1 LSWFLDY
8 IIRAKNDAKPAVT
21 EAAKD
26 LEKLE
31 KQTEET
37 QKATQKWTAQQQRAA
52 MAMSAMHEQAAKL
65 DAEMSKSGL
74 SKLGDSVKQSWAQ
87 VGPAALSAAAG
98 FLAFEGV
105 KALVVGTAQAVA
117 DLAGKAE
124 AIQQKSALTGWSVE
138 AVQSMERVSAGAGVS
153 SDGVYAAMTKLQR
166 GAVEGSKG
174 FQTLGMST
182 QQFLA
187 LSGEEQFQAV
197 AEHVMSMATPAER
210 SAAAMELLG
219 KSGATL
225 MPVLERVAAGAM
237 DVSVA
242 LSEDQVSSLAELDD
256 ALDDATGAWEDLQ
269 NQVLASIA
277 SNPDAVQGIKD
288 LASSLAGMA
297 GSAKGASSNISAT
310 LQLLGQFSGM
320 SGPNSPL
327 GLLRALSVGIG
338 EKAPGGKG
346 KTAWDQWAGGP
357 GQMDTSAID
366 KAAMDAVKVFEKADK
381 ARIASGK
388 KVEAEHARA
397 QKQMAREEEAR
408 INASLV
414 AISKTQGLTGEL
426 NAWFIAEDEK
436 TEARRTKVHSKAVR
450 DQWEV
455 DEWLAA
461 QREEAAAREAE
472 ELEERYQDVMGLLD
486 AVREFGDAVGGTFGS
501 IVSSGAGAMQTF
513 MGISKAIEEG
523 ATGLEKMAMGLQALT
538 SAYKSGSVG
547 GGAATGAA
555 AGLALSGGNPLGAA
569 IGGIV
574 GGIAGLFGKGKKEKQ
589 ERAEVEEA
597 RRALIETAGGIE
609 QLRAKADMAGISL
622 SKMLNAKKARDYE
635 AAVKD
640 VKRALD
646 LQDEAQEKINAAV
659 QKYGLTI
666 EDLGPAWARQ
676 ELDTRAAGI
685 LESYKLLEA
694 KGADMH
700 AVLAKM
706 GPDVNDY
713 VQQSIR
719 AGTAIPEAMR
729 PIIEQLIQSG
739 QLLDEN
745 GEAYGSLEDAG
756 VTFADSMTDTFKSMN
771 EAMWELVRVMGGEV
785 PAAIRRA
792 GEAAGAAARQ
802 AGGITG
808 EASNDNYTEEPIY
821 AAAGYSGWVSRPTR
835 FVAGEGGQPE
845 HVQVTPRS
853 AMAGGG
859 GGGMAGDSGP
869 RQIVLPV
876 QAGGM
881 DFGQILLNKTS
892 TGHWRADS
900 SGFRVRG

>member
-1 LSWFLDY
+1 VSWFLDY

-37 QKATQKWTAQQQRAA
+37 QKATQKWTAQQQRSA
-52 MAMSAMHEQAAKL
+52 MAMASVHEQALK
-65 DAEMSKSGL
+65 MN
-74 SKLGDSVKQSWAQ
+74 
-87 VGPAALSAAAG
+87 AALSQTSGLDKMKAAFTQLGTGGGISGALGALGPAG
-98 FLAFEGV
+98 IA
-105 KALVVGTAQAVA
+105 A
-117 DLAGKAE
+117 
-124 AIQQKSALTGWSVE
+124 
-138 AVQSMERVSAGAGVS
+138 SAGL
-153 SDGVYAAMTKLQR
+153 T
-166 GAVEGSKG
+166 
-174 FQTLGMST
+174 
-182 QQFLA
+182 
-187 LSGEEQFQAV
+187 
-197 AEHVMSMATPAER
+197 
-210 SAAAMELLG
+210 
-219 KSGATL
+219 
-225 MPVLERVAAGAM
+225 VAAGA
-237 DVSVA
+237 A
-242 LSEDQVSSLAELDD
+242 YK
-256 ALDDATGAWEDLQ
+256 
-269 NQVLASIA
+269 IA
-277 SNPDAVQGIKD
+277 G
-288 LASSLAGMA
+288 
-297 GSAKGASSNISAT
+297 
-310 LQLLGQFSGM
+310 
-320 SGPNSPL
+320 
-327 GLLRALSVGIG
+327 
-338 EKAPGGKG
+338 
-346 KTAWDQWAGGP
+346 
-357 GQMDTSAID
+357 AID
-366 KAAMDAVKVFEKADK
+366 KLAGDAENWTNIAKSTGLGVVQVQQLGGLLEDAGIPADALKVAMKSLSSEVATGGKKLEQFGVSIKGWDLMSQEERLRAMARIIADVEDPATQSALAVAAFGRSGAELIPVMEDVASGADKLYGALDERAAASLVAADAKIDQFKRKLGDAKKSILAAAVDIAQGIQFGPGGMVMVMPNVDAMVAAANASTPSPAKAPSQGEVERQERERAARSKAEREKADK
-381 ARIASGK
+381 ERERMAKRLADSLDKLEEKHTEKVIA
-388 KVEAEHARA
+388 EAAKQTAVWERA
-397 QKQMAREEEAR
+397 VAAEAALTAAGMAEEEAALEKWQRREEKATEDAAAVKHWAYQQRMQDIEDERAREEELIEQNYAGMMD
-408 INASLV
+408 LL
-414 AISKTQGLTGEL
+414 G
-426 NAWFIAEDEK
+426 
-436 TEARRTKVHSKAVR
+436 AV
-450 DQWEV
+450 Q
-455 DEWLAA
+455 
-461 QREEAAAREAE
+461 
-472 ELEERYQDVMGLLD
+472 
-486 AVREFGDAVGGTFGS
+486 EFGDAVGGTFGG
-501 IVSSGAGAMQTF
+501 IVSAGAGAMQTF
-513 MGISKAIEEG
+513 MSIAKAINEG
-523 ATGLEKMAMGLQALT
+523 ATGLQKMAMGAQALT
-538 SAYKSGSVG
+538 AAYKSGSVG
-547 GGAATGAA
+547 GGAMTGAA
-555 AGLALSGGNPLGAA
+555 AGLALGGPIGGA

-589 ERAEVEEA
+589 ERAEVDEA

-853 AMAGGG
+853 AMSAGGG
-859 GGGMAGDSGP
+859 AAPAASGGSARP
-869 RQIVLPV
+869 IVV
-876 QAGGM
+876 QM
-881 DFGQILLNKTS
+881 ELDKRVFGQVMLNMTTNGAVQVDAS
-892 TGHWRADS
+892 ASR
-900 SGFRVRG
+900 RRG